1 MICSCDKHLDLVE
14 KSNFL
19 LTLLLTLVSCVFCD
33 DTLIAKEI
41 EQKSD
46 AFELQNYLNNILEWT
61 KLWGMNFNTD
71 KCVYMTVTNKQKF
84 IQNNYNINNVALKQ
98 KQVIKYLGVNI
109 DSKLT
114 FSQHVQ
120 EKCKRATTVLNML
133 RRNLYFAPKSV
144 KSKAYLAT
152 VLPIL
157 EYASNCWAP
166 TS

>member
-46 AFELQNYLNNILEWT
+46 AFELQTDLNNILEWT

-71 KCVYMTVTNKQKF
+71 KCLYMTVTNKRKF
-84 IQNNYNINNVALKQ
+84 IQNNLNLNNVALKQ
-98 KQVIKYLGVNI
+98 KQIIKY
-109 DSKLT
+109 
-114 FSQHVQ
+114 
-120 EKCKRATTVLNML
+120 
-133 RRNLYFAPKSV
+133 
-144 KSKAYLAT
+144 
-152 VLPIL
+152 
-157 EYASNCWAP
+157 
-166 TS
+166 